1 MNTRFIILYVLL
13 LIAQILIGN
22 FLNLSQFLVINILP
36 MLVLCIPSGVHPIAV
51 LAITFVSGFVVDLF
65 AGGIIGLSLVA
76 LLPVAFLRRPLNRIA
91 FGGDIIERNE
101 DISLS
106 RHGTLKISI
115 AILMFL
121 LVFFIIYIPVDSAGT
136 RSFGFNLL
144 KIFLSTVGSYVVSL
158 LCIRFLNP

>member
-1 MNTRFIILYVLL
+1 MNTRFIVLYILL

-22 FLNLSQFLVINILP
+22 FLNLSQFLVINIMPL
-36 MLVLCIPSGVHPIAV
+36 MILCIPSGVHPIAV
-51 LAITFVSGFVVDLF
+51 LVISFVSGFLVDLF

-76 LLPVAFLRRPLNRIA
+76 LLPVAFLRRPLISLS
-91 FGGDIIERNE
+91 FGGDLIERNE

-106 RHGTLKISI
+106 RHGTLRVSI
-115 AILMFL
+115 AILLFL
-121 LVFFIIYIPVDSAGT
+121 LLFFIIYIPVDSAGM

-144 KIFLSTVGSYVVSL
+144 KIFLSVVGSYVVSL